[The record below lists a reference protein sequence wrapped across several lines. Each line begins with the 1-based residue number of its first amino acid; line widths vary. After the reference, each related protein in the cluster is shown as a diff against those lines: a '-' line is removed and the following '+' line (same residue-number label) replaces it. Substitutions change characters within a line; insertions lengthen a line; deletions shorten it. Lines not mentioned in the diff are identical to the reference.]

1 MRGHPALKLQRL
13 PRLRDHG
20 PPFPIDDVRALR
32 RSELVKEP
40 WTSRDCCSPF
50 VPRFAGA
57 YDMDASQVKTL
68 SGRQEIVRTISN
80 EVINA
85 DSATKYREG
94 VAMGLNPCAFVDS
107 DP

>member
-1 MRGHPALKLQRL
+1 
-13 PRLRDHG
+13 
-20 PPFPIDDVRALR
+20 
-32 RSELVKEP
+32 
-40 WTSRDCCSPF
+40 
-50 VPRFAGA
+50 
-57 YDMDASQVKTL
+57 MDTSQVKTL

-94 VAMGLNPCAFVDS
+94 VAMDLNPCAFVDA